1 MSQTIEE
8 FVQSKSK
15 EKVKKKTRHF
25 SLLLLSLLP
34 EIQKYRAQGYTKKI
48 IWEYLKSEG
57 KIPDICYSWFSIFVA
72 SHERLKLNSDSTITK
87 PFTEVSTV
95 ETSKTENRKG
105 ESGYE
110 PRKSSYKEPQPFT
123 VTTQRKS
130 PEEYFS
136 RKRKRELEK
145 QT

>member
-15 EKVKKKTRHF
+15 EKVKMKTRHF

-72 SHERLKLNSDSTITK
+72 SHERLKLNSDSTTK
-87 PFTEVSTV
+87 HITEVSTV
-95 ETSKTENRKG
+95 ETLYRNDSKK
-105 ESGYE
+105 
-110 PRKSSYKEPQPFT
+110 
-123 VTTQRKS
+123 VTGRIF
-130 PEEYFS
+130 FS
-136 RKRKRELEK
+136 
-145 QT
+145 